1 MPMEQFPQHPDRVV
15 LAGFENF
22 SPEEFAAF
30 LRFSGN
36 LGLTYPP
43 GLLDRTVD
51 PDFNEPQP
59 PLVTRS
65 VETEDQEPIFELTED
80 DFNWTFG
87 RYGSNPKS
95 ARTLYR
101 AIMRS
106 SVSRPTHET
115 SPYKTGP
122 RYLAFKDVEELFE
135 EDQTGRRPLDDVE
148 RVGPRNEEWLRLVVA
163 DKRAQI
169 DEANTASAEAA

>member
-15 LAGFENF
+15 LTGFGNF

-30 LRFSGN
+30 LKFSGN

-43 GLLDRTVD
+43 GLLERTID

-59 PLVTRS
+59 PLTARS
-65 VETEDQEPIFELTED
+65 IEAEAQDPDFELSED
-80 DFNWTFG
+80 DFQWTFG
-87 RYGSNPKS
+87 RYGGNPKS
-95 ARTLYR
+95 ARALYR
-101 AIMRS
+101 TLIRS
-106 SVSRPTHET
+106 SVGRPTHES
-115 SPYKTGP
+115 SPYQTSR
-122 RYLAFKDVEELFE
+122 RYLAFRDVEELFI
-135 EDQTGRRPLDDVE
+135 EDQSGQRALDEVE

-169 DEANTASAEAA
+169 DEVKTASAEAA